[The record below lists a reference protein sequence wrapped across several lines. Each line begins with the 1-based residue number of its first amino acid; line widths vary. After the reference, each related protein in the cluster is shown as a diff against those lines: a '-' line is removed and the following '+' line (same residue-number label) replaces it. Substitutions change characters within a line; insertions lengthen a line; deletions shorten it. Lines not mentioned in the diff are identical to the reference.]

1 MVRIRLMRMG
11 KKGQAFYRIVVKAQR
26 SKRDGEYIEKLGHYN
41 PTSNP
46 KEFLLDR
53 PAYDAWLLK
62 GAQPSET
69 VATLVKKYEKSA

>member
-26 SKRDGEYIEKLGHYN
+26 SKRDGEYIEKLGHFN
-41 PTSNP
+41 PLTNP

-53 PAYDAWLLK
+53 EAYDAWLKK

-69 VATLVKKYEKSA
+69 VANLVKKYEKSA